1 METIPT
7 IDLEAQIADCREE
20 IDAAIADVLDRRAFC
35 LGPDVEAFEREFA
48 DYLGAD
54 HVVGCNSGTSAL
66 HLAMKVLDIG
76 PGDEV
81 IIPPMTFVATAWA
94 VSYVGATPVFADID
108 PATRCLDPEK
118 VEAAITPQTKAVIPV
133 HLYGHPADM
142 DAIHAVCQPRGIAV
156 VEDAAQAHGATCN
169 GRKAGALADLACF
182 SFYPGKNLGACGEG
196 GALVTSNPD
205 YAARARSLRN
215 HGSTERYYHDEVGFN
230 YRMEGIQAAVLRV
243 KLKRLEEWTKRRG
256 DIADCYR
263 EKLAESSVAIPAIR
277 DGVRHAWHQFVIRH
291 PERDRLAGHLESC
304 GVGSAKH
311 YPVPLHLQKCYA
323 DLGGKAGDHRVS
335 EALARE
341 CLSLPMFAEL
351 TTSQLERVVEALA
364 SFSSSSV

>member
-20 IDAAIADVLDRRAFC
+20 IDAAISETLDRRSFC

-48 DYLGAD
+48 DYLGVED
-54 HVVGCNSGTSAL
+54 VIGCNSGTSAL
-66 HLAMKVLDIG
+66 HLALKVLDIG

-108 PATRCLDPEK
+108 PATWCLDPEK
-118 VEAAITPQTKAVIPV
+118 VEAAITSKTKAVVPV

-142 DAIHAVCQPRGIAV
+142 DAIRAVCESRGIAV
-156 VEDAAQAHGATCN
+156 VEDAAQAHGALYK
-169 GRKAGALADLACF
+169 GRKAGSIADLACF

-196 GALVTSNPD
+196 GALIARNPEH
-205 YAARARSLRN
+205 AARARSLRN

-230 YRMEGIQAAVLRV
+230 YRMEGVQAAVLRV
-243 KLKRLEEWTKRRG
+243 KLKRLENWIEKRNAAAQRYLEAWKTL
-256 DIADCYR
+256 DIGLPVSAD
-263 EKLAESSVAIPAIR
+263 
-277 DGVRHAWHQFVIRH
+277 DVRHAWHLFVLRAAN
-291 PERDRLAGHLESC
+291 RDEFVKRLAAR
-304 GVGSAKH
+304 GVGTALH
-311 YPVPLHLQKCYA
+311 YPVPLHLQKCYES
-323 DLGGKAGDHRVS
+323 LGGREGDLPVA

-341 CLSLPMFAEL
+341 CVSVPMFAEL
-351 TTSQLERVVEALA
+351 SEDAIQRVISAVGTSV
-364 SFSSSSV
+364 